1 MTAVPHRCDT
11 KGGGWTLDT
20 LQEHFQ
26 ALSDADN
33 KFMAERDRRYAEVNT
48 EREKALKIKEEADK
62 AALGLAREIQ
72 SYKDEKA
79 NQLREQITGERG
91 SFATKEDLA
100 AAMREINAQISP
112 INSFVVGAGAQ
123 TKGTQNSIA
132 NIVSIASVIYAI
144 VATIGGLI
152 VLTKTPPPQVIYTPS
167 QVPQVPQ
174 LPQTH

>member
-20 LQEHFQ
+20 LQEHW
-26 ALSDADN
+26 DAMREADQ
-33 KFMAERDRRYAEVNT
+33 KFDAERDRRYSEVNI

-91 SFATKEDLA
+91 SFASKEDLA
-100 AAMREINAQISP
+100 AAMREITALIAP
-112 INSFVVGAGAQ
+112 LTAYVAGQGGGQRQSA
-123 TKGTQNSIA
+123 TSVS
-132 NIVSIASVIYAI
+132 NIVAAASVIYAV
-144 VATIGGLI
+144 VATIGAVIAFTNHTPQLI
-152 VLTKTPPPQVIYTPS
+152 YAPPQIAPAPQQTPR
-167 QVPQVPQ
+167 
-174 LPQTH
+174 